1 MTKQQKEDRT
11 KRVATA
17 IFRKLEKY
25 ERENRELKEQ
35 VEQYR
40 QVAISFQ
47 KAHFNLQNNH
57 TVVEPIIPMQV
68 KQ

>member
-11 KRVATA
+11 KRHVSVA

-25 ERENRELKEQ
+25 ERENRELKMQ

-40 QVAISFQ
+40 QVAIAYQ
-47 KAHFNLQNNH
+47 KAHFSLQNNH
-57 TVVEPIIPMQV
+57 TVVEPIPMQV
-68 KQ
+68 EQ